1 MSITI
6 GQGCKQTKEKWVGSN
21 HLVGWRCE
29 NNTHKGGTNWGYF
42 HTNVGG
48 GGAKVC
54 TRERER

>member
-6 GQGCKQTKEKWVGSN
+6 GQGCKQTNEKWVGSN
-21 HLVGWRCE
+21 HLVGWTCE

-48 GGAKVC
+48 VRRC
-54 TRERER
+54 VQERER